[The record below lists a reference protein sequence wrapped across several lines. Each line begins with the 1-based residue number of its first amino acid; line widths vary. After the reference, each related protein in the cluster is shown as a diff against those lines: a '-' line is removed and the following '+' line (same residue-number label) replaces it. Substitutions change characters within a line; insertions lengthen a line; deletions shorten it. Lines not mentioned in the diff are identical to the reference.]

1 MHRKDAL
8 NYVAGLL
15 AHEAQKHYTDFQNAV
30 AASRSTDRTIAEVN
44 AVESAHIAARVV
56 KTLWVAKAL
65 KIEQQFR
72 NECGRLGVNLEQ
84 CLGYPPRWDSVD

>member
-44 AVESAHIAARVV
+44 AVESSLIANRVV
-56 KTLWVAKAL
+56 KILQVAKAL
-65 KIEQQFR
+65 GIEQQFR
-72 NECGRLGVNLEQ
+72 SECERLGVELEQ
-84 CLGYPPRWDSVD
+84 CLHPPVG